1 MHLIY
6 DLPGDV
12 QGVIFK
18 KVFEMEVLNQLKYYQ
33 KIFIKLSEIEVG
45 YPPRKLFVPENNKKV
60 FDHTRCLKFLRD

>member
-18 KVFEMEVLNQLKYYQ
+18 KVFEMEVLEQLKLVHSFFKAY
-33 KIFIKLSEIEVG
+33 KLDDYKVPTLS
-45 YPPRKLFVPENNKKV
+45 FVPRRFFKYHKYDFKPRFTSQN
-60 FDHTRCLKFLRD
+60 